1 MSDLYLGK
9 DNKKVIPGSKD
20 SQSHKSKSIFSG
32 LAFKGAPVSEEEFKR
47 HYQEYVARC
56 SG

>member
-1 MSDLYLGK
+1 M
-9 DNKKVIPGSKD
+9 NENSKMVSENED
-20 SQSHKSKSIFSG
+20 FQNHGVKSIFSG